1 MKRFLTLSLPNL
13 YARFAEYLSAKYTM
27 GATDDAS
34 HDSPEAACALE
45 EHTLVNQRWRQN
57 RVNHSKE
64 IPVNDKI
71 QDLDTLFS
79 NDNLAE
85 HGSANEL
92 PQIMKALSGHD
103 ASVRI
108 VDRIRQVVVFEGTVD
123 EVRESINKQVLMQ
136 SDFGSSLSAP
146 TQQIAPE

>member
-1 MKRFLTLSLPNL
+1 M
-13 YARFAEYLSAKYTM
+13 
-27 GATDDAS
+27 
-34 HDSPEAACALE
+34 
-45 EHTLVNQRWRQN
+45 
-57 RVNHSKE
+57 
-64 IPVNDKI
+64 NDKI